1 LDGPVIPVCTGATV
15 LEDKVLERIAVLETK
30 ISSLKDYA
38 EKMDNRLWKTIAG
51 AGALSASVMYQYLTK
66 DVM

>member
-1 LDGPVIPVCTGATV
+1 M
-15 LEDKVLERIAVLETK
+15 EDKVLERIAVLETK